1 MDAVPVTVGQ
11 EFGGYAAQIRL
22 GRARIEDA
30 LPRVAQIPLGGTATG
45 TGLNTHPEFAAR
57 VRERLARDT
66 GLEIRPPEHAFEAQG
81 NRDALVELSAVLKVL
96 AVSLTKIANDIAWM
110 GSGPRTG
117 LAELFLPELQK
128 GSSIMPGKVNP
139 VIPEVVLQVCAQVI
153 GNDAAVTVAGTQG
166 NFELNVRVPLI
177 ARNLLDQI
185 KLLTSATTLF
195 AEKCIDGIEVN
206 REMTQRHAEAS
217 LITSTALTPHIGYDR
232 TDEIVKE
239 AAASGRTW
247 AEVAREKGVDEAIL
261 DEALDLSKMARGN
274 LG

>member
-1 MDAVPVTVGQ
+1 M
-11 EFGGYAAQIRL
+11 
-22 GRARIEDA
+22 
-30 LPRVAQIPLGGTATG
+30 
-45 TGLNTHPEFAAR
+45 
-57 VRERLARDT
+57 
-66 GLEIRPPEHAFEAQG
+66 
-81 NRDALVELSAVLKVL
+81 
-96 AVSLTKIANDIAWM
+96 
-110 GSGPRTG
+110 
-117 LAELFLPELQK
+117 
-128 GSSIMPGKVNP
+128 
-139 VIPEVVLQVCAQVI
+139 I

-195 AEKCIDGIEVN
+195 AEKCIDGIEPN

-247 AEVAREKGVDEAIL
+247 AEVAREKGVDEATL
-261 DEALDLSKMARGN
+261 KEALDLLKMAKGN